1 MYYVNQNQIDKR
13 LEFINWLV
21 ETIPQTLDNESV
33 SDKAILFLAQE
44 RILHLALESVTDV
57 GSYIID
63 GFLMRDASSYE
74 DIIEIL
80 HGEKVFPSHLL
91 ETLLNLVKMRKKIVQ
106 EYFHLDRNEVY
117 PILLELPTTLSEFSH
132 SISIYLKHELNS

>member
-1 MYYVNQNQIDKR
+1 MYYVNQNQINKR
-13 LEFINWLV
+13 LEFLNWLV
-21 ETIPQTLDNESV
+21 ETIPESLENKPE

-44 RILHLALESVTDV
+44 RILHLALESVTDI

-91 ETLLNLVKMRKKIVQ
+91 ETLLGLVKMRKKLVQ
-106 EYFHLDRNEVY
+106 EYFHLDRNEIY
-117 PILLELPTTLSEFSH
+117 PLLHELPTTLSEFSN
-132 SISIYLKHELNS
+132 SISNYLKHELNT